1 MILLS
6 FCLSVR
12 YGTICVFVDLSM
24 QKKQSGFTG
33 SATQGFAFWAETRSG
48 LPSHQGKSCVVF
60 LVPNHNGASTYHNP
74 GKVSM
79 VPFLLQRKS
88 TLDKKVSYFSYQIL
102 NYLFTIN
109 SYKENKKHKVNAK
122 LKIFFDFAFYEIKI

>member
-1 MILLS
+1 
-6 FCLSVR
+6 
-12 YGTICVFVDLSM
+12 
-24 QKKQSGFTG
+24 
-33 SATQGFAFWAETRSG
+33 
-48 LPSHQGKSCVVF
+48 
-60 LVPNHNGASTYHNP
+60 
-74 GKVSM
+74 M